1 VTSLAEGK
9 GLCARAQIRRPNNYD
24 PSFALFLGP
33 TDPDPTMNLESLD
46 IVKTIVQDSP
56 HKLFLGG
63 LPCDWNEEQARASAR
78 DARVPLV
85 QCVRKEEGSSVLPL
99 RCFMWWDCAPSLR
112 FACLLCA
119 RYRAQV
125 LHVARASLTSRM

>member
-1 VTSLAEGK
+1 
-9 GLCARAQIRRPNNYD
+9 
-24 PSFALFLGP
+24 
-33 TDPDPTMNLESLD
+33 MNLESLD

-85 QCVRKEEGSSVLPL
+85 QCVPKEEGSSVL
-99 RCFMWWDCAPSLR
+99 SLR
-112 FACLLCA
+112 YF
-119 RYRAQV
+119 
-125 LHVARASLTSRM
+125 M

>member
-85 QCVRKEEGSSVLPL
+85 QCVPKEEGSSVL
-99 RCFMWWDCAPSLR
+99 SLR
-112 FACLLCA
+112 YF
-119 RYRAQV
+119 
-125 LHVARASLTSRM
+125 M